1 MFANNQPKVK
11 AAAPKK
17 VNISAGVMVGMLMVK
32 TQPTYP
38 PIAKAARV
46 SGTVVLQATISKAGT
61 IENLHVISG
70 PAMLQQAAMD
80 AVRQW
85 RYRPYLLNNDPV
97 EVETTVNVIFTLGG

>member
-1 MFANNQPKVK
+1 VQ

-17 VNISAGVMVGMLMVK
+17 VSISAGVMVGMLLQK
-32 TQPTYP
+32 TQPIYP

-46 SGTVVLQATISKAGT
+46 SGTVVLQATISKTGQ
-61 IENLHVISG
+61 IEGLHVISG

-80 AVRQW
+80 AVKTW
-85 RYRPYLLNNDPV
+85 RYRPYLLNNEPV